1 MILEYCIAAITV
13 FFLGYLIGR
22 SDEKKKREE
31 IAADLVVSTRKGMAA
46 MYNEEL
52 ADILAA
58 MDGDIFKAQ
67 IDAFP
72 VNCPKG

>member
-1 MILEYCIAAITV
+1 MILEYCIAAIAI

-31 IAADLVVSTRKGMAA
+31 IAVDLVVSTRKGMIA
-46 MYNEEL
+46 MQCEEL
-52 ADILAA
+52 EEVLAV
-58 MDGDIFKAQ
+58 MDGSELFKAH

-72 VNCPKG
+72 AGEAS